1 LRRVPALERCASGTQ
16 IVCGH
21 GPQERRGHGPQER
34 RGHGP
39 QDFACVPLESFIFF
53 SWVILPDKSEGNILM
68 EVVTITTGRVYDFE
82 QIVKAQRNNDFIL
95 FYDDSRRMAG
105 KIELTDKEKRIL
117 DVAPSHISQFVM
129 NKYDNGLFAWVNPSD
144 AKIELGV

>member
-1 LRRVPALERCASGTQ
+1 
-16 IVCGH
+16 
-21 GPQERRGHGPQER
+21 
-34 RGHGP
+34 
-39 QDFACVPLESFIFF
+39 
-53 SWVILPDKSEGNILM
+53 M
-68 EVVTITTGRVYDFE
+68 EVITITTGRVYDFE